1 MSTKMIHQQAF
12 SNNMILDSCLL
23 VNQEGKAGTKDQR
36 NKCLE
41 VRSALRELTVIKTD
55 AGEWMAKIMCRSCFT
70 SKKSIQ
76 H

>member
-41 VRSALRELTVIKTD
+41 VRSALRETTD